1 MLNSALVLQ
10 REDGRFS
17 TLDICTIDLYTGIC
31 DFLKAGA
38 STTFIRRDHW
48 VEAISSTSLAVGL
61 MQQLDFEVASRKLYH
76 GDFVIMI
83 TDGVLDALP
92 EEKEEETMK
101 EIILNLNVQT
111 PKEMAREILER
122 IMGYCE
128 YEAKDD
134 MTVLVT
140 GMWKK

>member
-1 MLNSALVLQ
+1 
-10 REDGRFS
+10 
-17 TLDICTIDLYTGIC
+17 
-31 DFLKAGA
+31 
-38 STTFIRRDHW
+38 
-48 VEAISSTSLAVGL
+48 
-61 MQQLDFEVASRKLYH
+61 
-76 GDFVIMI
+76 
-83 TDGVLDALP
+83 
-92 EEKEEETMK
+92 MK